1 MFFTL
6 IKYIFYKLNLSFPK
20 FRNLMFKKSF
30 TFIKKSMQNRIIIS
44 VSAIVAIV
52 LLFKF
57 CEFKKSDDS
66 SINYNTNLIQQQI
79 VNVGKLVVTEGHFSE
94 VLTYKNQEKYLLDM
108 LSFEKKA
115 LIIVNADVTV
125 AYDLRK
131 VTYNIDEKNKTITIR
146 NIPKE
151 EIKIAPDI
159 QFYDV
164 EQSKLN
170 PFTGDDYNKINK
182 SVKANLAKKI
192 EKSSLKT
199 NAQNRLISELSKI
212 LILTNTMGWK
222 LQYEGKVIENEKDFN
237 QKIKL

>member
-1 MFFTL
+1 MQKRIL
-6 IKYIFYKLNLSFPK
+6 IFVGVIIAVVLAFKYCD
-20 FRNLMFKKSF
+20 FKK
-30 TFIKKSMQNRIIIS
+30 
-44 VSAIVAIV
+44 
-52 LLFKF
+52 
-57 CEFKKSDDS
+57 EEDSDL
-66 SINYNTNLIQQQI
+66 NYNTNLIQQQI

-94 VLTYKNQEKYLLDM
+94 VVTYKNQQKYMMDI

-115 LIIVNADVTV
+115 LIVVNADVTV
-125 AYDLRK
+125 SYDLHQMK
-131 VTYNIDEKNKTITIR
+131 YDIDEKNKTITILS
-146 NIPKE
+146 IPKE
-151 EIKIAPDI
+151 EIKISPDI

-199 NAQNRLISELSKI
+199 NAQNRLISELSKL
-212 LILTNTMGWK
+212 LITTSQLGWTLK
-222 LQYEGKVIENEKDFN
+222 YEGQVITTEKEFG

>member
-1 MFFTL
+1 MLKRIL
-6 IKYIFYKLNLSFPK
+6 IAVGVIVGIF
-20 FRNLMFKKSF
+20 
-30 TFIKKSMQNRIIIS
+30 
-44 VSAIVAIV
+44 
-52 LLFKF
+52 LLFKY
-57 CEFKKSDDS
+57 CDFKKNDDQD
-66 SINYNTNLIQQQI
+66 ITYNTNLIQQQI
-79 VNVGKLVVTEGHFSE
+79 LNVGKLVVTEGHFSE
-94 VLTYKNQEKYLLDM
+94 VITYKNQQKYLLDM

-115 LIIVNADVTV
+115 LVIVNADVTV
-125 AYDLRK
+125 AYDLHK
-131 VTYNIDEKNKTITIR
+131 MKYDIDEVNKTITIVS
-146 NIPKE
+146 IPKE
-151 EIKIAPDI
+151 EIKISPDI

-222 LQYEGKVIENEKDFN
+222 LQYEGKVIESEKDFG

>member
-1 MFFTL
+1 MLRRIL
-6 IKYIFYKLNLSFPK
+6 IAIAVIGGIF
-20 FRNLMFKKSF
+20 
-30 TFIKKSMQNRIIIS
+30 
-44 VSAIVAIV
+44 
-52 LLFKF
+52 LLFKY
-57 CEFKKSDDS
+57 CDFKKNDDED
-66 SINYNTNLIQQQI
+66 IQYNTNLIQQQI
-79 VNVGKLVVTEGHFSE
+79 LNVGKLVVTEGHFSE
-94 VLTYKNQEKYLLDM
+94 VITYKNQQKYLLDM

-115 LIIVNADVTV
+115 LVIVNADVTV
-125 AYDLRK
+125 AYDLHRMK
-131 VTYNIDEKNKTITIR
+131 YDIDEKNKTITIIS
-146 NIPKE
+146 IPKE
-151 EIKIAPDI
+151 EIKISPDI
-159 QFYDV
+159 QFYNV

-222 LQYEGKVIENEKDFN
+222 LQYEGKVIESEKDFG

>member
-1 MFFTL
+1 MLRRIL
-6 IKYIFYKLNLSFPK
+6 IGIAVIGGIF
-20 FRNLMFKKSF
+20 
-30 TFIKKSMQNRIIIS
+30 
-44 VSAIVAIV
+44 
-52 LLFKF
+52 LLFKY
-57 CEFKKSDDS
+57 CDFKKNDDED
-66 SINYNTNLIQQQI
+66 ITYNTNLIQQQI
-79 VNVGKLVVTEGHFSE
+79 LNVGKLVVTEGHFSE
-94 VLTYKNQEKYLLDM
+94 VITYKNQQKYLMDM

-115 LIIVNADVTV
+115 LVVVNADVTV
-125 AYDLRK
+125 AYDLHK
-131 VTYNIDEKNKTITIR
+131 MKYDIDEVNKTITIVS
-146 NIPKE
+146 IPKE
-151 EIKIAPDI
+151 EIKISPDI

-222 LQYEGKVIENEKDFN
+222 LQYEGKVIESEKDFGN
-237 QKIKL
+237 QIKL

>member
-1 MFFTL
+1 MLRRIL
-6 IKYIFYKLNLSFPK
+6 IGIGVIVGIF
-20 FRNLMFKKSF
+20 
-30 TFIKKSMQNRIIIS
+30 
-44 VSAIVAIV
+44 

-57 CEFKKSDDS
+57 CDFKKNDDED
-66 SINYNTNLIQQQI
+66 ITYNTNLIQQQI
-79 VNVGKLVVTEGHFSE
+79 LNVGKLVVTEGHFSE
-94 VLTYKNQEKYLLDM
+94 VITYKNQQKYLLDM

-115 LIIVNADVTV
+115 LVVVNADVTV
-125 AYDLRK
+125 AYDLHK
-131 VTYNIDEKNKTITIR
+131 MKYDIDEKNKTITIVS
-146 NIPKE
+146 IPKE
-151 EIKIAPDI
+151 EIKISPDI

-182 SVKANLAKKI
+182 SVKANLTKKI

-222 LQYEGKVIENEKDFN
+222 LQYEGKVIESEKDFGK
-237 QKIKL
+237 QIKL

>member
-1 MFFTL
+1 MQKRIL
-6 IKYIFYKLNLSFPK
+6 IFVGVIIAVVLAFKYCD
-20 FRNLMFKKSF
+20 FKK
-30 TFIKKSMQNRIIIS
+30 
-44 VSAIVAIV
+44 
-52 LLFKF
+52 
-57 CEFKKSDDS
+57 EEDSDL
-66 SINYNTNLIQQQI
+66 NYNTNLIQQQI

-94 VLTYKNQEKYLLDM
+94 VVTYKNQQKYMMDM

-115 LIIVNADVTV
+115 LIVVNADVTV
-125 AYDLRK
+125 SYDLHQMK
-131 VTYNIDEKNKTITIR
+131 YDIDEKNKTITILS
-146 NIPKE
+146 IPKE
-151 EIKIAPDI
+151 EIKISPDI

-192 EKSSLKT
+192 EKSSLKS

-222 LQYEGKVIENEKDFN
+222 LQYEGKVIESEKDFN
-237 QKIKL
+237 QNIKL